1 MALPLPKYA
10 VDMGIA
16 PVHPNQDHKYNII
29 NVFRDTVG
37 DMAVAP
43 KQVISESWY
52 LQFADCL
59 LAMETLHAKK
69 HLLFLESW

>member
-1 MALPLPKYA
+1 MALPLPKCA
-10 VDMGIA
+10 VDKGIA
-16 PVHPNQDHKYNII
+16 PEYVNHKYNII

-52 LQFADCL
+52 LQFAG
-59 LAMETLHAKK
+59 
-69 HLLFLESW
+69 